1 MYVTI
6 RATAVSSPQRD
17 LWRIV
22 HPIEIALCMK
32 KEKKR
37 KDFDSILF

>member
-1 MYVTI
+1 
-6 RATAVSSPQRD
+6 VSSPQRD

-32 KEKKR
+32 KKKI
-37 KDFDSILF
+37 KNFDSILF